1 MTLSRSARI
10 EQALQAQF
18 APSRLEVVD
27 ESHRHAGGP
36 SAESHYNVI
45 LVADAMCGLRP
56 LARHRA
62 VHAALEAELK
72 GGMHA
77 LTLKLLSPDE
87 VDPDAPLANPSP
99 ACHGGG

>member
-45 LVADAMCGLRP
+45 LVADAMRGLRP
-56 LARHRA
+56 
-62 VHAALEAELK
+62 V
-72 GGMHA
+72 
-77 LTLKLLSPDE
+77 TLKLLSPDE

>member
-1 MTLSRSARI
+1 MTKTRAQRI
-10 EQALQAQF
+10 ELALEAAF
-18 APSRLEVVD
+18 SPASLTVVD

-45 LVADAMCGLRP
+45 LVAEAMRGLRP

-62 VHAALEAELK
+62 VHAVLDGELK
-72 GGMHA
+72 GGLHA

-87 VDPDAPLANPSP
+87 VTPEAPLVNPSP
-99 ACHGGG
+99 ACRGGG